1 MQLNQ
6 VFLLR
11 HVPSRCLTLQ
21 PAVVRIVDQWPAL
34 VSCFKKIVENDK
46 SVEKNDTCICIRRLL
61 DNPHTFIQ
69 LQFIADVT
77 SVFSTFV
84 QLFQREGPMIYVLHS
99 ALFELI
105 QKLLL
110 RFVKVEVMG
119 KKNGKR
125 LCEIDV
131 NDVENMRTLET
142 FEVEEATMKAVST
155 IKKSSICLSFW
166 KLEASLVRLP
176 STCRRTSVYAIWC

>member
-1 MQLNQ
+1 MEIQLNQ

-11 HVPSRCLTLQ
+11 HVPSLWLTLQ

-34 VSCFKKIVENDK
+34 VSYFKKIVEDDK

-61 DNPHTFIQ
+61 DNPRTFVQ
-69 LQFIADVT
+69 LQFIADVA

-84 QLFQREGPMIYVLHS
+84 QLFQREGPMIHVLHS
-99 ALFELI
+99 ALCELI

-119 KKNGKR
+119 KKP
-125 LCEIDV
+125 
-131 NDVENMRTLET
+131 ENIC
-142 FEVEEATMKAVST
+142 V
-155 IKKSSICLSFW
+155 KSMSMMLKHAHS
-166 KLEASLVRLP
+166 
-176 STCRRTSVYAIWC
+176 